1 MASYESQPPIGKVIL
16 VGELRIRLNCGS
28 VKALL
33 EEKNKGTVTKGNQLE
48 GLFFRKYHQE

>member
-1 MASYESQPPIGKVIL
+1 MVRYKSELHIDKIIQ

-33 EEKNKGTVTKGNQLE
+33 KKKAKGTVTKGNQLE
-48 GLFFRKYHQE
+48 GFV